1 MLMGAG
7 AAEGAADA
15 ANILKPALS
24 RGEVQVIGAT
34 TLDEY
39 RKNIEKDAALERRFQ
54 PVQIDEPSP
63 EDAVAIL
70 KGLRDRYEAHHRIK
84 IPDEAIDAAVKLSVR
99 YVTGRFL
106 PDKAIDVI
114 DEACSRVRLST
125 LTAPPDLKQLED
137 EIAAIAAKKEEAVK
151 GQDYENA
158 AKLRDE
164 EKAKRDA
171 LEARK
176 KEWSDEHTRTHGAVT
191 PDDQSLIHNSEPT
204 RP

>member
-1 MLMGAG
+1 M
-7 AAEGAADA
+7 
-15 ANILKPALS
+15 
-24 RGEVQVIGAT
+24 QT
-34 TLDEY
+34 QT
-39 RKNIEKDAALERRFQ
+39 RRVGPF
-54 PVQIDEPSP
+54 VP
-63 EDAVAIL
+63 EDQLPGAFL
-70 KGLRDRYEAHHRIK
+70 KEVDRRYQPERVLMEYNGMWPIQILRDL
-84 IPDEAIDAAVKLSVR
+84 KLPKTWGL
-99 YVTGRFL
+99 YQ
-106 PDKAIDVI
+106 AIDVI

-176 KEWSDEHTRTHGAVT
+176 KEWSDEQNRTHGAVT
-191 PDDQSLIHNSEPT
+191 PDDIAAVISG
-204 RP
+204 